1 MNLKLRF
8 KNPTFVINLLIGAIL
23 LILGY
28 FSLTPEDLTTWQKLA
43 DLGLQFVSNPFLIF
57 SVIWYLYMAVMDPT
71 TPGTG
76 DSAVAMAKI
85 SVKDTAQDVVKKIEE
100 KEAVDAA
107 RKRG

>member
-1 MNLKLRF
+1 MNLKLRL
-8 KNPTFVINLLIGAIL
+8 KNPTFVINLVIGAAL

-43 DLGLQFVSNPFLIF
+43 DLGMQFIQNPFLIF

-76 DSAVAMAKI
+76 DSIVSLSKT

-100 KEAVDAA
+100 REKEG
-107 RKRG
+107 K